1 MEDLKWKK
9 FPVLDDGFI
18 CLVDHMGD
26 DSSVCQAARVCY
38 GDGTKKT
45 SDDRH
50 LIRYLMRHQH
60 MSPFEMCELKFLWR
74 VPMDVWRQVVRHRT
88 ASINEYS
95 TRYSVA
101 IDSAYSTKP
110 DEWRTQSKA
119 NKQGSGNYL
128 PVVDE
133 NGDPLGR
140 WLSEMEQSNL
150 HQTRHDYLQMLEN
163 GVSREQARKI
173 LPLSTY
179 TEAYWKI
186 DLRNLLHFLE
196 LRMDEHAQWE
206 VRQYANIIGKEIV
219 AKLYPMV
226 WEAFCDYRLN
236 SITFTQKELMIL
248 MELVKSIPTNTELY
262 DLDDAILVDLLKNGG
277 YLSDLGFH
285 YIPVDEAWKEERC
298 RERDEFIRKIKKCR
312 TVYNSI

>member
-18 CLVDHMGD
+18 CLVDYMGD

-38 GDGTKKT
+38 GEGTRKT

-101 IDSAYSTKP
+101 IDSAYVTEP
-110 DEWRTQSKA
+110 DKWRVQSKS
-119 NKQGSGNYL
+119 NKQGSEGFLPERDEEGN
-128 PVVDE
+128 
-133 NGDPLGR
+133 PLGE
-140 WLSEMEQSNL
+140 WLTERDNSHVYHSRATYN
-150 HQTRHDYLQMLEN
+150 QMLER
-163 GVSREQARKI
+163 GVAREQARKV

-179 TEAYWKI
+179 TEAYWKM
-186 DLRNLLHFLE
+186 DLRNLLHFLS
-196 LRMDEHAQWE
+196 LRMEEHAQWE
-206 VRQYANIIGKEIV
+206 IRQYANIIGNEII

-226 WEAFCDYRLN
+226 WEAFCDYELN
-236 SITFTQKELMIL
+236 SLTLTQHEMVVFAAMIRNIPSHSKLYELDEDYL
-248 MELVKSIPTNTELY
+248 M
-262 DLDDAILVDLLKNGG
+262 LLAKGG
-277 YLSDLGFH
+277 DSNLPLPYP
-285 YIPVDEAWKEERC
+285 IPVCDEWKKDHC
-298 RERDEFIRKIKKCR
+298 RERDEFVKKIKQFKLG
-312 TVYNSI
+312 